1 MSGHGAAHTPIRRG
15 QVRRFMKKGS
25 FPGGENI
32 FMSILKFLMQKLIV
46 FISFGI
52 VGSLLIVPPVLSQEA
67 LPENW
72 EFSTSLNLWGP
83 TIKSE
88 TSSGEEVEV
97 TISDILKNLDMTLMG
112 SVGVSKDKWLFY
124 TDVLHMSLD
133 DSSNSTLVDDPPV
146 LNLAL
151 TNTKMKS
158 WIVSPKVGYNV
169 LRSDS
174 FSLYLLAG
182 ARYHWVENTLKLQA
196 KTESGTVSSN
206 EVSTVKGWD
215 GIVGAQ
221 GKIFLNERW
230 YLPFYGDVGSGDSD
244 LTWSLFAGVG
254 YKFSKANMIVGYRYL
269 RFNFDED
276 ASLDHLYITG
286 PIVGFEYVF

>member
-1 MSGHGAAHTPIRRG
+1 M
-15 QVRRFMKKGS
+15 FMPK
-25 FPGGENI
+25 
-32 FMSILKFLMQKLIV
+32 LKFLVRKLCIYI
-46 FISFGI
+46 FFGI
-52 VGSLLIVPPVLSQEA
+52 VSSLLIVPPVLAQEA
-67 LPENW
+67 LSDNW

-88 TSSGEEVEV
+88 TSTGEEVEI
-97 TISDILKNLDMTLMG
+97 TLSDIIKNLDMTLMG

-124 TDVLHMSLD
+124 TDVLHLSLED
-133 DSSNSTLVDDPPV
+133 NSNSTLVDAPPA
-146 LNLAL
+146 LKLSL

-158 WIVSPKVGYNV
+158 WIVSPKVGCDV
-169 LRSDS
+169 LHSDQ

-182 ARYHWVENTLKLQA
+182 ARYHWVENTLKVKA
-196 KTESGTVSSN
+196 KTPLGTESSN
-206 EVSTVKGWD
+206 VVSTDEGWD

-221 GKIFLNERW
+221 GKVFLKERW

-244 LTWSLFAGVG
+244 LTWSLFGGVG
-254 YKFSKANMIVGYRYL
+254 YKFSKANLIVGYRHL